1 MKLMK
6 TRIPFLVTIFIF
18 LLTACSLPF
27 RSVNE
32 SDVATIVAATVSA
45 QKTVQSEPAATSEPV
60 IIATET
66 AEAGPTP
73 LPPEMRRPEELR
85 VVFIA
90 PDRNLYTWSGSTGVV
105 QLMDFRDAVD
115 LKVSE
120 DGQLIAF
127 TRGSDTNEKSLWI
140 TGFDGSNLREV
151 MSWNNLVSL
160 KTNPES
166 LGTSPV
172 NLRWIPGTHIL
183 TFSTHEIFDGPGLLV
198 NDDLISVDGDSGNW
212 IVKFPPGQAGI
223 ITFSPAGNWMAVS
236 TAERV
241 FITDVNGNESPAG
254 TLSFEPVITYSEYR
268 YYPSVQWSPDG
279 GKLAVVIPPADPLA
293 EPRQP
298 ATIWTMDIQGG
309 DPVLQSQ
316 VIPQFI
322 GPVSVSPN
330 LDKLFYVREFGQPAE
345 NRREIRTAQ
354 INGQNEFTVFTG
366 GFPTIWDWNP
376 NSEVFAY
383 QTDPGAAVTVSQ
395 MNGSVGN
402 LPGTNDTNWF
412 AWTDS
417 TQYLFTKN
425 SGANVELHLG
435 IWGEGSQLIAAL
447 PKSDMFRMQV
457 DFAR

>member
-1 MKLMK
+1 MK
-6 TRIPFLVTIFIF
+6 TRIPLHILIIMV
-18 LLTACSLPF
+18 LLTACSLPS

-45 QKTVQSEPAATSEPV
+45 QRTLQPEPAATSEPV

-85 VVFIA
+85 VAFIA
-90 PDRNLYTWSGSTGVV
+90 PDRNLYAWSRSTGAV
-105 QLMDFRDAVD
+105 QLMDYRDAAD
-115 LKVSE
+115 LKISE

-127 TRGSDTNEKSLWI
+127 TRGTETYENSLWI

-151 MSWNNLVSL
+151 MSWNDHVSL
-160 KTNPES
+160 KTNPDS
-166 LGTSPV
+166 MGTSPM
-172 NLRWIPGTHIL
+172 NLRWVPGTHIL
-183 TFSTHEIFDGPGLLV
+183 TFSTREMFDGPGLLV
-198 NDDLISVDGDSGNW
+198 NNDLISVDGDSGNW
-212 IVKFPPGQAGI
+212 IVKFVPGQAGI
-223 ITFSPAGNWMAVS
+223 VTFSPAGNWMAVS

-241 FITDVNGNESPAG
+241 FITDVNGNGSPAG
-254 TLSFEPVITYSEYR
+254 ALSFEPVMTYSEYQ
-268 YYPSVQWSPDG
+268 YYPSVQWTPDG
-279 GKLAVVIPPADPLA
+279 SRLAVVIPAADPLA

-298 ATIWTMDIQGG
+298 ASTWIMDVQGG
-309 DPVLQSQ
+309 DPILQSQ
-316 VIPQFI
+316 VVPQFI
-322 GPVSVSPN
+322 GLVSVSPN
-330 LDKLFYVREFGQPAE
+330 LEKLFYVREIGQPAE

-366 GFPTIWDWNP
+366 GIPTIWDWNP
-376 NSEVFAY
+376 NSEVFAF
-383 QTDPGAAVTVSQ
+383 QTDPASAVTVSQ

-402 LPGTNDTNWF
+402 LPGTNGTNWF

-417 TQYLFTKN
+417 TQYLFTKGA
-425 SGANVELHLG
+425 GANVELHLG
-435 IWGEGSQLIAAL
+435 TWGEGSQLIAAL